1 MGAGRRPL
9 PRIVVVGLGPGG
21 HDHVTVETREAI
33 ARAEH
38 RYLRTAIH
46 PSADLVADAITF
58 DHLYDAA
65 DTFDDVYT
73 EIAASLRQAAG
84 EHGEILYAVPG
95 SPLVLERTVRHLRD
109 ADDIEL
115 VVLPA
120 MSFLDVAWARLGV
133 DPVDAGVRLV
143 DGHQFATDAA
153 GERGPLLVAHTHA
166 NWVLSDI
173 KLAVDEA
180 VGDEPVTIL
189 HALGT
194 ADEQIVEVAWA
205 DLDRTIEADHLTSLW
220 IPHLAAPVGAAYVR
234 FHALTR
240 TLPRAVP
247 VGHRTD
253 PRLADPPPARG
264 DLRGRRRHPG
274 PRSVHRVRVRPAADP
289 DADLIEEL
297 GDLLYQI
304 EFHATI
310 AEQEGRFTIADVAN
324 GIHDKLVRRHP
335 HVFGDLV
342 GSDLDTSE
350 VLSNWDDIKRDEKS
364 RTSVFD
370 GIPRSMPALAYAA
383 KVGSKASK
391 VGFDWP
397 DVDGA
402 FPKIAEE
409 TAELHE
415 AMQHRP
421 DSNDE
426 QATTATRPPT
436 RRRQLPAPASWA
448 ICCSPSSTS
457 RATCASIRNWRCVR
471 PPTSS
476 APGSRASNAWHGN
489 APSSCVAPTWRR
501 STRCGT
507 RSRRASERAVGVSGG
522 GDRRPVTLPD
532 RGPVARRTRRASAP
546 SRCAS
551 AATAT
556 R

>member
-1 MGAGRRPL
+1 MNPGQR

-33 ARAEH
+33 ARADH

-46 PSADLVADAITF
+46 PSADLVPDATTF

-73 EIAASLRQAAG
+73 DIASSLLRAAD

-95 SPLVLERTVRHLRD
+95 SPLVLERTVRYLREAED
-109 ADDIEL
+109 ADIVL
-115 VVLPA
+115 LPA
-120 MSFLDVAWARLGV
+120 LSFLDVAWALLGV
-133 DPVDAGVRLV
+133 DPVEAGVRLV
-143 DGHQFATDAA
+143 DGHEFATAAA

-180 VGDEPVTIL
+180 AGDEPVTIL

-194 ADEQIVEVAWA
+194 PDEQIVEVAWA
-205 DLDRTIEADHLTSLW
+205 DLDRTIDADHLTSLW
-220 IPHLAAPVGAAYVR
+220 IPKLAAPVGAAYVR

-240 TLPRAVP
+240 TLREQCPWDIEQTHDSLIPHLLEETYEVVDAIHALDGTGMEP
-247 VGHRTD
+247 AGSD
-253 PRLADPPPARG
+253 P
-264 DLRGRRRHPG
+264 DLD
-274 PRSVHRVRVRPAADP
+274 ADP

-335 HVFGDLV
+335 HVFGHLV
-342 GSDLDTSE
+342 GSDLDTAE

-397 DVDGA
+397 DVSGA

-415 AMQHRP
+415 AMHHP
-421 DSNDE
+421 HDDDE
-426 QATTATRPPT
+426 AGTAARTGE
-436 RRRQLPAPASWA
+436 LGDLLFA
-448 ICCSPSSTS
+448 IV
-457 RATCASIRNWRCVR
+457 N
-471 PPTSS
+471 
-476 APGSRASNAWHGN
+476 
-489 APSSCVAPTWRR
+489 
-501 STRCGT
+501 
-507 RSRRASERAVGVSGG
+507 
-522 GDRRPVTLPD
+522 
-532 RGPVARRTRRASAP
+532 VARHLRIDPELALRAATDKFRTRFEGVERLARERSIELRGAEL
-546 SRCAS
+546 
-551 AATAT
+551 ATLDALWDEVKAT
-556 R
+556 E